1 MKPVIAVLWIL
12 SIALAIGLTRLA
24 DPGDSESSPSFDE
37 AFAEFDPLQRA
48 YLISRSLQNLDPD
61 NLPELRT
68 ALEVRKVGILSE
80 EVRLIMLAWAR
91 FDAPG
96 AYAWAREGPVNW
108 RTTLTNQAIYAW
120 AHHDAP
126 AALRVVE
133 ETEDPE
139 LQARLRQNL
148 IEGWLRSD
156 DKEGISEYIANFPDI
171 KQRGRLFFRLAGEIM
186 LAEGKDGAMRWAEA
200 LPDDAPNRLKLGIF
214 HHIAKMVAK
223 DDPVLAA
230 EWFLAHRTR
239 PYSEGA
245 LAGIARRWVQNHDRP
260 AAFEWLLAMSSD
272 GLRAGERDSAIAD
285 GFRTWMQADP
295 EAAQAWLLPML
306 PNPALDPAIKEAAKR
321 LLPTAPDSAM
331 AWAQRIDDESERH
344 AQSVRVG
351 IRWRGKD
358 PKAFN
363 DWLKESDL
371 SEETRQK
378 ILKVRER
385 GAPMSAKSKPAAA
398 GKP

>member
-1 MKPVIAVLWIL
+1 
-12 SIALAIGLTRLA
+12 
-24 DPGDSESSPSFDE
+24 
-37 AFAEFDPLQRA
+37 
-48 YLISRSLQNLDPD
+48 
-61 NLPELRT
+61 
-68 ALEVRKVGILSE
+68 
-80 EVRLIMLAWAR
+80 
-91 FDAPG
+91 
-96 AYAWAREGPVNW
+96 
-108 RTTLTNQAIYAW
+108 
-120 AHHDAP
+120 
-126 AALRVVE
+126 
-133 ETEDPE
+133 
-139 LQARLRQNL
+139 
-148 IEGWLRSD
+148 
-156 DKEGISEYIANFPDI
+156 
-171 KQRGRLFFRLAGEIM
+171 M

-331 AWAQRIDDESERH
+331 AWAQRIDGESERH